1 LPNYLITSK
10 PMDLPEFLR
19 TFGITL
25 LTLMGISLLLALLL
39 LIVVWR
45 NVKRLNIPQ
54 DATFGETLKLTP
66 ISVVL
71 MIDLLDFGLDF
82 LAAPVAWIILDRLG
96 LKALR
101 GVSVEEAFIPLTQAI
116 PTMTLAWIWVRLFPG
131 TIS

>member
-1 LPNYLITSK
+1 
-10 PMDLPEFLR
+10 MDLPEFLR

-45 NVKRLNIPQ
+45 NVKRLNIPP
-54 DATFGETLKLTP
+54 DATFGETLNLTP

-101 GVSVEEAFIPLTQAI
+101 GVSVVEAFIPLTQAI